1 MRSVISLV
9 IASVVALSAAPAAA
23 ENALVVDVDAVGD
36 AAVAAAAHS
45 GSLVPLL
52 LPLPAQN
59 TSGGGGGGGDPPMLS
74 GVGLGIQLGFP
85 TAVTL
90 KLGKAHDNN
99 FAFGLGAG
107 FGYRSFLPSLSVHGD
122 YQLHLVTLIKNSDLS
137 VTGYIAPGLWL
148 AFFGSGGY
156 GFFNPVIYAP
166 GYLNFVG
173 VGARLSFGASVLVTR
188 APVEI
193 YLELTPAVFVF
204 PAIDPAVGFSLG
216 FRYYF

>member
-1 MRSVISLV
+1 MRSFVF
-9 IASVVALSAAPAAA
+9 AFAVALAAVPAAA
-23 ENALVVDVDAVGD
+23 ADVLAVDVDAVGD
-36 AAVAAAAHS
+36 ASVAVARAT
-45 GSLVPLL
+45 GGLVPLH

-59 TSGGGGGGGDPPMLS
+59 TSGGGGDPPMLS

-137 VTGYIAPGLWL
+137 ITGYIAPGLWL

-156 GFFNPVIYAP
+156 GFFDSRLYVP

-173 VGARLSFGASVLVTR
+173 VGARLSFGASVLVSR